1 MIEFVSVSQASIT
14 QSDMLILAETTY
26 DENILGS
33 TAPWIVLPYLAKPY
47 ESQADW
53 DVSNDHSESEYI
65 SSISNSAAANA
76 ALTAIVNLSNQG
88 KHIFIGCY
96 DYNVKRSHLSTLFD
110 IMEDLFLE
118 EAPELHMMGG

>member
-47 ESQADW
+47 ESQVDW

-96 DYNVKRSHLSTLFD
+96 DYNVNRSHLSTLFD

-118 EAPELHMMGG
+118 EAPELRMMGG

>member
-1 MIEFVSVSQASIT
+1 MSRSSGRMLSSIARSDSVECPKISAKNKEIPRP
-14 QSDMLILAETTY
+14 
-26 DENILGS
+26 ENWGG
-33 TAPWIVLPYLAKPY
+33 YLAKPY

-53 DVSNDHSESEYI
+53 DISNDHSESEYI

-118 EAPELHMMGG
+118 EAPELRMMGG